1 MLDQIKETSDFLKK
15 RMKGQPKIAIVLGSG
30 LGGLVDYFE
39 IKEEIPYAEI
49 PNFPESAVKGHKGSW
64 IFATMNGTDVIIQN
78 GRFHFY
84 EGYNMKT
91 VTLPVRIFKEL
102 GVETLFLSNAV
113 GGLNPSFKVGDIMII
128 NDHINFM
135 FDNPL
140 WGKNYE
146 ELGPRFPDMTDAY
159 SPRLRQLAHQ
169 TAEKLGITLH
179 EGVYVGVMG
188 PNFETKAECR
198 MFRTMGADVVGMS
211 TVPEVIVARHS
222 DMEVFA
228 MSVITN
234 LSLAPVQEKSTHES
248 VLEEAQLV
256 GPRMS
261 SIVYEMISQ
270 L

>member
-1 MLDQIKETSDFLKK
+1 MLEQIKETSDFLRSK
-15 RMKGQPKIAIVLGSG
+15 MVGIPKVAIVLGTG
-30 LGGLVDYFE
+30 LGGLVDYFN
-39 IKEEIPYAEI
+39 IKKEIPYSEI
-49 PNFPESAVKGHKGSW
+49 PNFPVSAVKGHKGSW
-64 IFATMNGTDVIIQN
+64 IFATMNGVDVIIQN

-102 GVETLFLSNAV
+102 GVKTLFLSNAV
-113 GGLNPSFKVGDIMII
+113 GGLNPEFKVGDIMLI

-146 ELGPRFPDMTDAY
+146 ELGPRFPDMSDAY
-159 SPRLRQLAHQ
+159 SPRLRQLAHK
-169 TAEKLGITLH
+169 TAEKLGIQLQ

-188 PNFETKAECR
+188 PNFETRAECR
-198 MFRTMGADVVGMS
+198 MFHLMGADAVGMS

-222 DMEVFA
+222 GMEVFA

-234 LSLAPVQEKSTHES
+234 LSLAPVQEKATHDA
-248 VLEEAQLV
+248 VLEEAKTV

-261 SIVYEMISQ
+261 SLVYEMISQ